1 MSVVVKVSVRK
12 QYNELLTAF
21 ARTVSEWGKS
31 KRNLFPKEKEA
42 VDLFPYFL
50 EVDIATSQP

>member
-21 ARTVSEWGKS
+21 AATVSEWGKS
-31 KRNLFPKEKEA
+31 AKNLFPKDKK
-42 VDLFPYFL
+42 
-50 EVDIATSQP
+50 